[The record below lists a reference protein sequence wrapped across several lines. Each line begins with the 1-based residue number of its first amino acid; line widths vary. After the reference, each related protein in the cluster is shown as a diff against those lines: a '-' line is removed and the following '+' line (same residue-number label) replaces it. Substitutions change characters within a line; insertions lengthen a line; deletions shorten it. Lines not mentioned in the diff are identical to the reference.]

1 VISGICAVVL
11 GALLLGSE
19 LADRWRGRRSEL
31 ARIAEIVATLDRFQ
45 WWVLEDLAEARQ
57 AFVNRDRNCASEET
71 RAFLAARERATQ
83 CGIPDEVAVY
93 RLADRIIRDR
103 DNSAV
108 K

>member
-1 VISGICAVVL
+1 
-11 GALLLGSE
+11 
-19 LADRWRGRRSEL
+19 
-31 ARIAEIVATLDRFQ
+31 
-45 WWVLEDLAEARQ
+45 
-57 AFVNRDRNCASEET
+57 VNRDRNWGSEET

-103 DNSAV
+103 DNSVV